1 MGEPVQADGMAFRHD
16 APQQGWMARSLV
28 PQTEPGGRSTQ
39 LRTEG
44 QRPFRGQRQPALEAV
59 QGLGLVIGRAAEL
72 EPVLP
77 IQGERKPVV
86 SQVKFRSERLM
97 NSREKSSSS
106 VWNCFSWPWKKL

>member
-1 MGEPVQADGMAFRHD
+1 MGQPVQTNGVALRHD
-16 APQQGWMARSLV
+16 APQQAGMAYGLV
-28 PQTEPGGRSTQ
+28 PQTEPGGRGAQ

-59 QGLGLVIGRAAEL
+59 QGLGLVIGWAAEL

-106 VWNCFSWPWKKL
+106 VWNCFS